1 MSRGFHSANLRGWVL
16 EGIESAFDE
25 WQEMSGEWLKTAPE
39 YLLTVKVA
47 QTLKTAIPAEQ
58 RTLLM
63 EPHVAQTLA
72 DAGGVQRGPNAAKL
86 RSGGR
91 YDIVL
96 GQGNGLPRA
105 VIELKNP
112 LWTPMG
118 AAALNDLHR
127 ICRTLLQGKSATQLY
142 TGLFAFYTSSAPPVR
157 KDISAATRL
166 ERKWLSEWVPKLK
179 SWEWAGSSQVKYSS
193 HLKISVE
200 AKIHELPVGKAVHAW
215 AAVCVQIT
223 RQPRRSKKTSGRA
236 NSTTQRPRAKGV

>member
-1 MSRGFHSANLRGWVL
+1 MSRGFHSAKLREWVL

-47 QTLKTAIPAEQ
+47 QALKAAIPAEK

-63 EPHVAQTLA
+63 EPHVAKTLA

-91 YDIVL
+91 YDIVI

-118 AAALNDLHR
+118 AAALGDLHR
-127 ICRTLLQGKSATQLY
+127 ICRTLLQGRSNTQIY
-142 TGLFAFYTSSAPPVR
+142 MGLFGFYTSSAVPLR
-157 KDISAATRL
+157 KDDSAAARL
-166 ERKWLSEWVPKLK
+166 ERKWLSEWEPKLK
-179 SWEWAGSSQVKYSS
+179 SWEWAGPSQKRYSS
-193 HLKISVE
+193 HLRISVV
-200 AKIHELPVGKAVHAW
+200 ANVHKLPVGKAVHAW

-223 RQPRRSKKTSGRA
+223 RKPRRSKKSGRA
-236 NSTTQRPRAKGV
+236 LLATPRTRANGV